1 MLSEKLKLYYFETS
15 KLLEDRFQKAKKG
28 GFVAADGK
36 KYYLADEQKIWK
48 QGVLNSPPFVTKV
61 VAEEIQR
68 VHRLR
73 ENLLLAGSPRTLYEA
88 KALIPLLKE
97 LYGKNNI
104 TIIFLKL
111 QEKETIRRN
120 SQRRICELM
129 RHPILATKETAKLKK
144 CPLDGSKL
152 VRRKGLDDKNVIII
166 RLKEYMRRTFPMKR
180 YFREQGFRVH
190 AVDGGKSV
198 AEVFAS
204 VLKIVKK

>member
-1 MLSEKLKLYYFETS
+1 
-15 KLLEDRFQKAKKG
+15 
-28 GFVAADGK
+28 
-36 KYYLADEQKIWK
+36 
-48 QGVLNSPPFVTKV
+48 
-61 VAEEIQR
+61 
-68 VHRLR
+68 
-73 ENLLLAGSPRTLYEA
+73 LAGSPRTLYEA